1 MSNMSPED
9 QRAFIAAMEFLE
21 EQNVA
26 LDTHT
31 IETFGLDLMMKDNAT
46 EIMFGMTMISS
57 ALIQF
62 LGAAFNISTPNL
74 FEAISRISKEKFDQ

>member
-1 MSNMSPED
+1 MSMSHED
-9 QRAFIAAMEFLE
+9 QRAFIAAMDFLK
-21 EQNVA
+21 EQDVA
-26 LDTHT
+26 LDAHT
-31 IETFGLDLMMKDNAT
+31 VESFGLDLMMKDNVN

-74 FEAISRISKEKFDQ
+74 FEAISKISKEKFDQ